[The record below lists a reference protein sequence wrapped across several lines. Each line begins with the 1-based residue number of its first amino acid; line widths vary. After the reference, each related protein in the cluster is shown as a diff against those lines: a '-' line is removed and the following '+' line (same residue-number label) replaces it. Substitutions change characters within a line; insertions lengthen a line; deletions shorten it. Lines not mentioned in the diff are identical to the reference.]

1 MVVRIIIIVSAVNKQ
16 ANGTSTSDPLQH
28 PSSAP
33 MDSLTV
39 LFQYQRHTHPSFPT
53 HLCVSLHIC
62 SWSALGLEGPSLSYS
77 LLLLKKTVYLQC
89 LLQRAAPN
97 HWLTQP
103 DRQPLRLP
111 LTHTD
116 KPMVGDYLFTN
127 NQTRSS
133 SRTNHG

>member
-1 MVVRIIIIVSAVNKQ
+1 MGAVNKQ

-33 MDSLTV
+33 MDSSLCSFRYNDTHTPLSPHTSV
-39 LFQYQRHTHPSFPT
+39 LVYISAHGLPSAWKVLLCLFPIIT
-53 HLCVSLHIC
+53 EKNSL
-62 SWSALGLEGPSLSYS
+62 PSMSP
-77 LLLLKKTVYLQC
+77 
-89 LLQRAAPN
+89 QRAAPN

-116 KPMVGDYLFTN
+116 KLMVGDYLFTN